1 MAAADGR
8 IAEWRV
14 GIGSPYNAAMP
25 EGAGR
30 RIRGLLLDLDGTI
43 YQAGSPIPGV
53 GKTLAALRE
62 AGLSF
67 RFVTN
72 TTRKPRSAVL
82 AALRQ
87 MGIEA
92 KEGEVLTATVAAA
105 AWLRRQGA
113 ERALLLLPEA
123 AREDFPGLEPT
134 AAEPEY
140 VVVGD
145 LGDAWSYQ
153 LLNRAFRALKAGASL
168 VAIQRNRFWES
179 DDGLALDAGAFVAAL
194 EYATDTEAELVGKP
208 SPAFFAA
215 AVADLGMARVAG
227 GHGWRRPRG
236 RCPGRARRRPHRRGG
251 PHRQVPA
258 GRRAAVARGRRR
270 GPRFGRR
277 PPGVAGAREEVI
289 SASRTSSALKR
300 LGIACFAGYEELAV
314 NPSGTALSD
323 PPG

>member
-8 IAEWRV
+8 IAERRV
-14 GIGSPYNAAMP
+14 GIGAPYNAAMP

-194 EYATDTEAELVGKP
+194 EYAADTEAELVGKP

-215 AVADLGMARVAG
+215 AVADLGMPASQVAMVG
-227 GHGWRRPRG
+227 DDLEADAQG
-236 RCPGRARRRPHRRGG
+236 
-251 PHRQVPA
+251 
-258 GRRAAVARGRRR
+258 ARGA
-270 GPRFGRR
+270 GLI
-277 PPGVAGAREEVI
+277 GVAVRTGKYRPDDERRSREVADAVLDSVADLPAWLE
-289 SASRTSSALKR
+289 LGKR
-300 LGIACFAGYEELAV
+300 
-314 NPSGTALSD
+314 
-323 PPG
+323 